1 MLSSDEQEE
10 LNEQAA
16 QYHREDMPWEM
27 MVNMQPPSAKG
38 ELKHSGLS
46 EEQLENLIQKI
57 VIAVKKLRFIQHTEQ
72 GIFAVRPGKPVQAA
86 MLPVRGG
93 SFLTP
98 VFRGIAGGRMGCFSA
113 RLHSGRKFLKSA
125 YGKPHGFEM
134 FRDAAMIIADKS
146 ENKPI

>member
-1 MLSSDEQEE
+1 LLYEIMISPGFL
-10 LNEQAA
+10 
-16 QYHREDMPWEM
+16 
-27 MVNMQPPSAKG
+27 
-38 ELKHSGLS
+38 SGLLMGLAFPGLCS
-46 EEQLENLIQKI
+46 CCFHHLPVGICIRGTDAL
-57 VIAVKKLRFIQHTEQ
+57 LRFIQHTEQ

>member
-1 MLSSDEQEE
+1 MGLEF
-10 LNEQAA
+10 
-16 QYHREDMPWEM
+16 
-27 MVNMQPPSAKG
+27 
-38 ELKHSGLS
+38 SGLCS
-46 EEQLENLIQKI
+46 CCFHPLPVGICIRGTDAL
-57 VIAVKKLRFIQHTEQ
+57 LRFIQHTESVFLLS
-72 GIFAVRPGKPVQAA
+72 GPGKPVQAA
-86 MLPVRGG
+86 ILSMRGG
-93 SFLTP
+93 SFLSP